1 MVYLGYFLIY
11 QQPFWRWTEEEA
23 MNNMIPPVQ
32 IAGPI
37 LLALGILLVLIA
49 IFASITTSQ
58 VIFLNFLVA

>member
-1 MVYLGYFLIY
+1 
-11 QQPFWRWTEEEA
+11 
-23 MNNMIPPVQ
+23 MIPPVQ

-58 VIFLNFLVA
+58 VFFIEFFVIINYFYDFHF